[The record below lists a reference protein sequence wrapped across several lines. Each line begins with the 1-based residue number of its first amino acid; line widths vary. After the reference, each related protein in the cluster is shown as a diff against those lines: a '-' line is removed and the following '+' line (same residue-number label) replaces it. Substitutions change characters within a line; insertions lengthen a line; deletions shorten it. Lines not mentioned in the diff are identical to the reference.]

1 MRRRFQKRIYIPLP
15 NESARFTLF
24 KLHFGK
30 KGHDL
35 TDDDFREMAKMT
47 EGYSGSDIANISHA
61 ALNYPIRVLQ
71 RSKWFKKDEEGMY
84 VPCKEGEGER
94 NDVFKLPKGQVR
106 VPIFH
111 REDIPVIMKRATKTT
126 AASELG
132 RYTEWMKNFG
142 EDGVQSFVCCEVRYE
157 KDNCRSQVNGMNEH
171 PHSLF
176 IVGMPPKKTGARKK
190 REKMKAA
197 QVVREER
204 GSRDW

>member
-47 EGYSGSDIANISHA
+47 EGYSGSDIANIARA

-142 EDGVQSFVCCEVRYE
+142 EDGVQSLVCCNIRY
-157 KDNCRSQVNGMNEH
+157 
-171 PHSLF
+171 
-176 IVGMPPKKTGARKK
+176 KKEAIDR
-190 REKMKAA
+190 
-197 QVVREER
+197 
-204 GSRDW
+204 W